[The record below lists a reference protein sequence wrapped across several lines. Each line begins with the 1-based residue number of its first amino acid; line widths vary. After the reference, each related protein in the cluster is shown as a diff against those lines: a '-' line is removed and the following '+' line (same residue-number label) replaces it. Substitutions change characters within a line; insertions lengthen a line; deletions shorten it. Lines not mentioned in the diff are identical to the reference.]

1 MGGPRTDGPSCV
13 GSGRNPKKGNARE
26 MQKLQAPAE
35 ETQSYQTA
43 SSGMDGGQALGSNW
57 RLGVGSGR
65 WRSTK
70 PSTGWKATYTP
81 PAGIQSGYPLGN
93 QAARAQPGSSLTEL
107 PKLPAPGSQDASQFG
122 DWMTVVYPIMCDVAG
137 SAKEWWTQTVS
148 TVEHHYVQWLS
159 AAPLEK
165 LRMKPEV
172 GDHKSELVWDLYI
185 PGRPCL
191 GASEL

>member
-1 MGGPRTDGPSCV
+1 
-13 GSGRNPKKGNARE
+13 
-26 MQKLQAPAE
+26 
-35 ETQSYQTA
+35 
-43 SSGMDGGQALGSNW
+43 
-57 RLGVGSGR
+57 
-65 WRSTK
+65 
-70 PSTGWKATYTP
+70 
-81 PAGIQSGYPLGN
+81 
-93 QAARAQPGSSLTEL
+93 
-107 PKLPAPGSQDASQFG
+107 
-122 DWMTVVYPIMCDVAG
+122 MTVVYPIMCDVAG